1 MMSYPE
7 KLAGQR
13 IVVTGGAGFVGSN
26 VVRRLLTENAR
37 VVVLD
42 DFYTG
47 DDHNLPASEPNME
60 VVRGSVTDLILSAVI
75 LGATLYSTRS
85 QHHRLDSNPRKTM
98 K

>member
-1 MMSYPE
+1 MDKETRSDNELSE

-26 VVRRLLTENAR
+26 VVRRLLAENAR

-47 DDHNLPASEPNME
+47 DDNNLLAGESNLE
-60 VVRGSVTDLILSAVI
+60 VVRGSVTDFDLMN
-75 LGATLYSTRS
+75 G
-85 QHHRLDSNPRKTM
+85 
-98 K
+98 